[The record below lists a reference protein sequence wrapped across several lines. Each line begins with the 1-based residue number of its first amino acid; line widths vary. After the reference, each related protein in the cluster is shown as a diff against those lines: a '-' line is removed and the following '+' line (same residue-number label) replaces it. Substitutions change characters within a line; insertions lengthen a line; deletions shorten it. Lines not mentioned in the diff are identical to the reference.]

1 MSVTLKQIAD
11 MAGVHKST
19 VDKVI
24 HDRPGVSEAKREQ
37 IRALLEQYGYESNP
51 LAKALNYQK
60 KKLTVG
66 ILLARTAASA
76 ALRRGIERVR
86 QDFASFNIALDLR
99 ETEAA
104 DTEQQGRLSAGIPR
118 ERSAGVI
125 ACTANDEAVKTALCA
140 CMMRI
145 FRSFSSTARRKT
157 CHTCAGIEQDVQ
169 QAGRTAAR
177 MLGLLLGGS
186 GRVGVLRT
194 PGGVTPQEQSLADA
208 LDENL
213 PLAVAAETK
222 PSPKLAYMNTRALLS
237 RCPGLDALVILC
249 GCVPRSAA
257 RFMMQIRPLV
267 PRCCASRTARRSLH
281 SSAAARSP
289 VRSAATR
296 PSRDGSPCGCCS
308 STWSTS
314 ARLSRARSARRASS
328 PSRKTHKNRALS
340 INSRSP
346 SPTGESLYFFC
357 ELSIL

>member
-104 DTEQQGRLSAGIPR
+104 DTEQQAACLR
-118 ERSAGVI
+118 EFRESGAAGVI

-140 CMMRI
+140 LHDADIPLILVHSAPKNMPCLCR
-145 FRSFSSTARRKT
+145 
-157 CHTCAGIEQDVQ
+157 IEQDVQ

-208 LDENL
+208 LDATP

-222 PSPKLAYMNTRALLS
+222 PVPCSAAVPDSMRSSSSAAA
-237 RCPGLDALVILC
+237 C
-249 GCVPRSAA
+249 PRSAA

-328 PSRKTHKNRALS
+328 PSRKTH

>member
-66 ILLARTAASA
+66 ILLAHTAASA

-99 ETEAA
+99 ETESA
-104 DTEQQGRLSAGIPR
+104 DTEQQAACLR
-118 ERSAGVI
+118 EFRESGAAGVI
-125 ACTANDEAVKTALCA
+125 ACTADNEAVQTALCA
-140 CMMRI
+140 LHDADIPLILVHSAPENVPCLCR
-145 FRSFSSTARRKT
+145 
-157 CHTCAGIEQDVQ
+157 IEQDVQ
-169 QAGRTAAR
+169 QAGRAAAR

-208 LDENL
+208 LPQAQLHEH
-213 PLAVAAETK
+213 PCPAQ
-222 PSPKLAYMNTRALLS
+222 PLS
-237 RCPGLDALVILC
+237 RTRC
-249 GCVPRSAA
+249 A
-257 RFMMQIRPLV
+257 RHPL
-267 PRCCASRTARRSLH
+267 
-281 SSAAARSP
+281 
-289 VRSAATR
+289 
-296 PSRDGSPCGCCS
+296 
-308 STWSTS
+308 
-314 ARLSRARSARRASS
+314 RLRARGLPRDS
-328 PSRKTHKNRALS
+328 
-340 INSRSP
+340 
-346 SPTGESLYFFC
+346 
-357 ELSIL
+357 

>member
-66 ILLARTAASA
+66 ILLAHTAASA
-76 ALRRGIERVR
+76 ALRHGIERVR

-104 DTEQQGRLSAGIPR
+104 DTEQQAACLR
-118 ERSAGVI
+118 EFRESGAAGVI
-125 ACTANDEAVKTALCA
+125 ACTADDEAVKTALCA
-140 CMMRI
+140 LHDADIPLILVHSAPENVPCLCR
-145 FRSFSSTARRKT
+145 
-157 CHTCAGIEQDVQ
+157 IEQDVQ

-177 MLGLLLGGS
+177 MLRLLLGDS

-249 GCVPRSAA
+249 
-257 RFMMQIRPLV
+257 
-267 PRCCASRTARRSLH
+267 
-281 SSAAARSP
+281 
-289 VRSAATR
+289 
-296 PSRDGSPCGCCS
+296 
-308 STWSTS
+308 
-314 ARLSRARSARRASS
+314 
-328 PSRKTHKNRALS
+328 
-340 INSRSP
+340 
-346 SPTGESLYFFC
+346 
-357 ELSIL
+357 

>member
-66 ILLARTAASA
+66 ILLAHTAASA

-99 ETEAA
+99 ETESA
-104 DTEQQGRLSAGIPR
+104 DTEQQAACLR
-118 ERSAGVI
+118 EFRESGAAGVI
-125 ACTANDEAVKTALCA
+125 ACTADNEAVQTALCA
-140 CMMRI
+140 LHDADIPLILVHSAPKNVPCLCR
-145 FRSFSSTARRKT
+145 
-157 CHTCAGIEQDVQ
+157 IEQDVQ

-177 MLGLLLGGS
+177 MLRLLLGGS

-249 GCVPRSAA
+249 GCVPEVCRAIHDANPAA
-257 RFMMQIRPLV
+257 RPALLCFENSPEIAALLRSGAVACAVSCDAAEQGRLV
-267 PRCCASRTARRSLH
+267 MRLLFEHLVYERTPEQSTVCTPSLITL
-281 SSAAARSP
+281 AENA
-289 VRSAATR
+289 
-296 PSRDGSPCGCCS
+296 
-308 STWSTS
+308 
-314 ARLSRARSARRASS
+314 
-328 PSRKTHKNRALS
+328 
-340 INSRSP
+340 
-346 SPTGESLYFFC
+346 
-357 ELSIL
+357 

>member
-66 ILLARTAASA
+66 ILLAHTAASA

-104 DTEQQGRLSAGIPR
+104 DTEQQAACLR
-118 ERSAGVI
+118 EFRESGAAGVI

-140 CMMRI
+140 LHDADIPLILVHSAPKNMPCLCR
-145 FRSFSSTARRKT
+145 
-157 CHTCAGIEQDVQ
+157 IEQDVQ
-169 QAGRTAAR
+169 QAG
-177 MLGLLLGGS
+177 
-186 GRVGVLRT
+186 RT

-249 GCVPRSAA
+249 GCVPEVCRAIHDANPAA
-257 RFMMQIRPLV
+257 RPALLCFENSPEIAALLRSGAVACAVSCDAAEQGRLAMRLLFEHLV
-267 PRCCASRTARRSLH
+267 YERTPEQSTVCTPSLITL
-281 SSAAARSP
+281 AENA
-289 VRSAATR
+289 
-296 PSRDGSPCGCCS
+296 
-308 STWSTS
+308 
-314 ARLSRARSARRASS
+314 
-328 PSRKTHKNRALS
+328 
-340 INSRSP
+340 
-346 SPTGESLYFFC
+346 
-357 ELSIL
+357 

>member
-66 ILLARTAASA
+66 ILLAHTAASA

-104 DTEQQGRLSAGIPR
+104 DTEQQAACLR
-118 ERSAGVI
+118 EFRESGAAGVI

-140 CMMRI
+140 LHDADIPLILVHSAPKNMPCLCR
-145 FRSFSSTARRKT
+145 
-157 CHTCAGIEQDVQ
+157 IEQDVQ

-249 GCVPRSAA
+249 GCVPEVCRAIQSGRSSRAA
-257 RFMMQIRPLV
+257 VLREQPGD
-267 PRCCASRTARRSLH
+267 RCTPPQRRGRLCGQLRRGRAGTARH
-281 SSAAARSP
+281 AAA
-289 VRSAATR
+289 VRA
-296 PSRDGSPCGCCS
+296 PG
-308 STWSTS
+308 
-314 ARLSRARSARRASS
+314 LRAHA
-328 PSRKTHKNRALS
+328 
-340 INSRSP
+340 
-346 SPTGESLYFFC
+346 
-357 ELSIL
+357 